1 MEIANESFTIFEQR
15 KVTAPIIFCTA
26 YDQYAIRAFKLNS
39 IDYLLKPIDPD
50 ELKNALDKFKRSRKG
65 TGLSIDQIKSL
76 LNPVQKTFKT
86 RFLVKQGERIL
97 TVEIQEISFFFSED
111 KVTLLQT
118 NQGKKFIVDYTLDE
132 IENLLDPQFFFR
144 LNRKYL
150 SSVSSITEIFTY
162 SNSRLKVN
170 LENCVDND
178 ILISREKMSAF
189 KIWLGQ

>member
-1 MEIANESFTIFEQR
+1 M
-15 KVTAPIIFCTA
+15 
-26 YDQYAIRAFKLNS
+26 
-39 IDYLLKPIDPD
+39 
-50 ELKNALDKFKRSRKG
+50 
-65 TGLSIDQIKSL
+65 
-76 LNPVQKTFKT
+76 
-86 RFLVKQGERIL
+86 KQGERIL